1 MEEIPPEKKIIEF
14 KIIFLGDSGVGK
26 STMIRQFINDDFN
39 PNQLS
44 TLGVLFST
52 KVLTIN
58 NKQFNFKL
66 INTSSQEKYKS
77 MSIPYLKHVDI
88 VLFVFDLNSTKS
100 FDNIQYWIDFFNKN
114 NDGISLKG
122 KYLIGNKSDLEQN
135 VEQNLIDQIIK
146 KNELLYL
153 SINAKAKSQIEQMFE
168 YIIENLYEHV
178 ENNEKNKCDKNDKK
192 GKFLSKDNIY
202 NGKKKKNRCV

>member
-1 MEEIPPEKKIIEF
+1 MEEITPEKKIIEF

-66 INTSSQEKYKS
+66 INTSS
-77 MSIPYLKHVDI
+77 
-88 VLFVFDLNSTKS
+88 
-100 FDNIQYWIDFFNKN
+100 
-114 NDGISLKG
+114 
-122 KYLIGNKSDLEQN
+122 
-135 VEQNLIDQIIK
+135 
-146 KNELLYL
+146 
-153 SINAKAKSQIEQMFE
+153 
-168 YIIENLYEHV
+168 
-178 ENNEKNKCDKNDKK
+178 
-192 GKFLSKDNIY
+192 
-202 NGKKKKNRCV
+202 